1 MKIQIPIPCH
11 ENWDEM
17 IPNEKGNFCKVC
29 NKTVIDF
36 TNMSEQELI
45 AYFENKKPGAICG
58 RLRADQ
64 LTKEEVIPTN
74 WVNSLHVFVD
84 KKINFQPFKRV
95 AFLFLGIAVFF
106 VSCIKKREDIKG
118 KMMVPKKDTL
128 VENGKN
134 KPMSLGDTVALQEP
148 SNIERL
154 TGDIVINDTISSNFG
169 MESPFINCPVGQIVN
184 SN

>member
-1 MKIQIPIPCH
+1 MKIQIPTPCH

-45 AYFENKKPGAICG
+45 AYFENKKSGATCG
-58 RLRADQ
+58 RLHADQ

-74 WVNSLHVFVD
+74 WVNSFHVFVD

-95 AFLFLGIAVFF
+95 SILLLGICVFL
-106 VSCIKKREDIKG
+106 VSCVQKKEDVVG
-118 KMMVPKKDTL
+118 KPKLPKIDSTQVKQKVEINTFIGLVPCEPYDGIDTA
-128 VENGKN
+128 K
-134 KPMSLGDTVALQEP
+134 
-148 SNIERL
+148 
-154 TGDIVINDTISSNFG
+154 
-169 MESPFINCPVGQIVN
+169 
-184 SN
+184 

>member
-45 AYFENKKPGAICG
+45 AYFENKKPGATCG

-74 WVNSLHVFVD
+74 WVNSFHVFVD

-106 VSCIKKREDIKG
+106 VSCIKKREIMGKIK
-118 KMMVPKKDTL
+118 VPKKDTL
-128 VENGKN
+128 VDVEKWNN
-134 KPMSLGDTVALQEP
+134 KTKGNR
-148 SNIERL
+148 NI
-154 TGDIVINDTISSNFG
+154 TIDNKSSNLKMG
-169 MESPFINCPVGQIVN
+169 KPAINASVGRIDTAN
-184 SN
+184 

>member
-1 MKIQIPIPCH
+1 MKIQIPTPCH

-45 AYFENKKPGAICG
+45 AYFENKKPGATCG

-74 WVNSLHVFVD
+74 WVNSFHVFVD

-106 VSCIKKREDIKG
+106 VSCIKKREIMG
-118 KMMVPKKDTL
+118 KIRAVLAKP
-128 VENGKN
+128 NGKN
-134 KPMSLGDTVALQEP
+134 DSGK
-148 SNIERL
+148 I
-154 TGDIVINDTISSNFG
+154 ITIDNKSSNLKMG
-169 MESPFINCPVGQIVN
+169 KPAINASVGRIDTAN
-184 SN
+184 